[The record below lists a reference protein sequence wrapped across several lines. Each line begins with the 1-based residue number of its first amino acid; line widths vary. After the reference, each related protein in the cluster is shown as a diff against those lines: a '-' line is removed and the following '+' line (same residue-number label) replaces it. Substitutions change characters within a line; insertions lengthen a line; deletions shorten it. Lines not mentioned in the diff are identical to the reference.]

1 MIDQTKEYI
10 LCAAIWFKCDALP
23 GNRPKN
29 TDKGVVLCGFRHG
42 DIFSQTGLLV
52 KHRIELGVTE
62 EVQGFL
68 TSKNRFVDRHEA
80 AEIALAQDQFAN
92 QDEKDEVT
100 KSHYLYSE
108 NLY

>member
-1 MIDQTKEYI
+1 MTKNFTLLQLFSLVDGRLTTI
-10 LCAAIWFKCDALP
+10 
-23 GNRPKN
+23 
-29 TDKGVVLCGFRHG
+29 GFRHG
-42 DIFSQTGLLV
+42 DVFSQTGLLV

-62 EVQGFL
+62 EEQGFL
-68 TSKNRFVDRHEA
+68 TSKNRFVDRREA

-92 QDEKDEVT
+92 DEEKDEVT